1 MRFVFPRDLIDP
13 RRVDEAFAREA
24 SIAKSFEGSD
34 DVLVYRGWMMKPAAY
49 ARFFEAHDRRLV
61 NSPEQYEHCHY
72 LPRSYDVIRAHTP
85 KTVWSESTAI
95 PDLSTFGSRAVML
108 KDFVKSEKHAWLDA
122 CFIPDASDSVNVA
135 RVVRNFLNMRGDE
148 FNVGLV
154 FREFVELERVG
165 VHPKSGMPLSREFR
179 LFFLDGKPLLS
190 FNYWDEVSYDVTEF
204 PNWVNEVASNVRSRF
219 FSMDL
224 ARTVFG
230 EWLIV
235 ELGDGQVSGLPES
248 VNPAD
253 LFQRLEEFLK

>member
-1 MRFVFPRDLIDP
+1 MRFVFPRDPVDP

-24 SIAKSFEGSD
+24 DAAEPFQGDD
-34 DVLVYRGWMMKPAAY
+34 DVLVYRGWMLNPAEY
-49 ARFFEAHDRRLV
+49 ARLYETHDRRFV

-72 LPRSYDVIRAHTP
+72 LPRSYDVIREHTP
-85 KTVWSESTAI
+85 KTVWSESTAV
-95 PDLSTFGSRAVML
+95 PDLSAFGARPVML

-122 CFIPDASDSVNVA
+122 CFMPDASDSLNVE
-135 RVVRNFLNMRGDE
+135 RVVRNFIEMRGHE

-179 LFFLDGKPLLS
+179 LFFLDGRLLLS
-190 FNYWDEVSYDVTEF
+190 FNYWDEVSYDTSAF
-204 PNWVNEVASNVRSRF
+204 PPWVNDVASKVRSRF

-224 ARTVFG
+224 ARTVSG
-230 EWLIV
+230 EWVIV

-248 VNPAD
+248 VAPAE
-253 LFQRLEEFLK
+253 LFQKLVEALP